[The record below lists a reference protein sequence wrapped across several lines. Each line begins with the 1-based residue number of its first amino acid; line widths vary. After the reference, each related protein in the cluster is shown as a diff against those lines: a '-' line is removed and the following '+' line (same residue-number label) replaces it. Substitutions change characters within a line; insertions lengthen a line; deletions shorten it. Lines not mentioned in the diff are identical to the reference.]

1 MSFSINGT
9 TISMTRGDTMK
20 AYITI
25 TDTSGSEYTM
35 QDGDTL
41 RFAAKKYYADE
52 EPLILKD
59 IPSDSL
65 MLTLEPA
72 DTKELDFG
80 SYVYDIELTTSEG
93 EVSTVVPKGTLTIT
107 EEVY

>member
-1 MSFSINGT
+1 MSFSITGT

-20 AYITI
+20 VYVAI
-25 TDTSGSEYTM
+25 TDTNGSDYVPD
-35 QDGDTL
+35 DGDVL
-41 RFAAKKYYADE
+41 RFAAKKDYADD

-59 IPSDSL
+59 IPIDSL
-65 MLTLEPA
+65 LLTLEPA
-72 DTKELDFG
+72 DTKELDYG

-93 EVSTVVPKGTLTIT
+93 EVSTVVPKGKLVIT